1 MVQVPHDDV
10 AKKFGVH
17 RTKVKELQES
27 AGKFALMVA
36 AFCECLGW
44 SDLDI
49 LISKFQ
55 VLVSLFI
62 EPPALLLSL
71 GCQGLQN
78 LRGLNCQVC

>member
-1 MVQVPHDDV
+1 MQRPARLYDCLTALQQDFILQVPHDEV
-10 AKKFGVH
+10 ATRYGTT
-17 RTKVKELQES
+17 RSRVKDLQES

-55 VLVSLFI
+55 VSL
-62 EPPALLLSL
+62 ELTHSSPNS
-71 GCQGLQN
+71 
-78 LRGLNCQVC
+78 R